1 MGENESKL
9 LTIGCSQQ
17 TGWRSHTVCVPAGTY
32 SIGFVASVGMSRKP
46 YIGVD
51 EVQLVG
57 PCISNLNTTGDRL
70 THTYKSAGCIG
81 SNNFHF
87 HLQFNISIE
96 KSHLICEKVDFN
108 LGIVH
113 LISERSNLF

>member
-1 MGENESKL
+1 MYYLIYVQNTMGENESKL
-9 LTIGCSQQ
+9 LTIEGSQQ

-51 EVQLVG
+51 EVKPAG

-70 THTYKSAGCIG
+70 TQTYKSVGPLHWVQTFPLPHSA
-81 SNNFHF
+81 
-87 HLQFNISIE
+87 
-96 KSHLICEKVDFN
+96 LILV
-108 LGIVH
+108 
-113 LISERSNLF
+113 